1 MAAIPGA
8 LTPTEIKFAHDCGA
22 DFVKVF
28 PACNMGVSYFKN
40 IRAPMKGIN
49 LLAVGGVT
57 DFVAQY
63 NWRRV
68 MDGPDVAK
76 AFAGA
81 PSDACRIL
89 LQHQPK
95 KVDRNRVWDVRLQLS
110 GDTHGGAILGFDLLV
125 KSMNEGHVRGLYREG
140 NLALYVNSGT
150 GQWAGFPLRLGVPA
164 EIAVLRLRPA

>member
-1 MAAIPGA
+1 M
-8 LTPTEIKFAHDCGA
+8 E
-22 DFVKVF
+22 
-28 PACNMGVSYFKN
+28 
-40 IRAPMKGIN
+40 
-49 LLAVGGVT
+49 
-57 DFVAQY
+57 
-63 NWRRV
+63 
-68 MDGPDVAK
+68 GPDVAK

-110 GDTHGGAILGFDLLV
+110 GHTHGGAILGFDLLV
-125 KSMNEGHVRGLYREG
+125 KSMNEDHVRGLYREG